1 MSIEKISEIYPGLLF
16 AVKSSA
22 SDAYNEGLDRLTD
35 LDYLVDFMTKNASYL
50 DNDVWKAAGFSSTD
64 PYKAAEYVLKE
75 AYDID
80 DAIITRCENV
90 DAGKSP
96 DLDSMFYYL
105 DGQYKDMVELTPMK
119 AYGGNSPAFI
129 RLYALKIDRNCY
141 LVIHMGIKLAKRIP
155 CRWKWREKI
164 RKRN

>member
-1 MSIEKISEIYPGLLF
+1 MIQYLLFDTSKLLNISEITKRIGNFFKLPIQLF
-16 AVKSSA
+16 IAFLIPNS
-22 SDAYNEGLDRLTD
+22 R
-35 LDYLVDFMTKNASYL
+35 SYL

-96 DLDSMFYYL
+96 DLDSVFYYL

-141 LVIHMGIKLAKRIP
+141 PVIHMGIKLAKRISESP
-155 CRWKWREKI
+155 EL
-164 RKRN
+164 KR